1 MKRFALAGVLLVLW
15 PPAAAAQD
23 TLHVPRLEQPPA
35 LDGRLDDRAWT
46 TAAILTDWVQI
57 TPGDNIAPAGA
68 TRLYLIHDDEAL
80 YVGIRA
86 TDPRGVRYSVHPRDQ
101 VTEQGQDWLGL
112 LLDTFDD
119 RRQAFGFA
127 LNPLG
132 VQGDGIILE
141 GGQQIE
147 WDAIYQSEGRV
158 DDDGRGYSLEVRV
171 PFKSLRFSRD
181 PIQEWGLSAVR
192 VYGRTAAEDAPWPLD
207 RDLNCSL
214 CQMRAVML
222 EGVEPGRNLELN
234 PALVARTDATR
245 PEPGAGLPPYD
256 GSFEPGLNAKY
267 GITSNLT
274 VDATLNPDF
283 SQVESDAGQLEV
295 NNRFALFFPEKRPFF
310 LEGADVFRT
319 SITPP
324 GASPFVRAPVNLIH
338 SRTII
343 DPDWGVKLSGKTGG
357 VGVGAIVTR
366 DAASPLELPEAGT
379 GSGVLIARST
389 VDVLE
394 DGYVGAVFTGR
405 RHQGVDDAVG
415 GIDTRLRMGDNL
427 VLRGLLASS
436 RTELGRDER
445 ATGLALQ
452 AQADWQSRHW
462 LGGVAL
468 IDVGR
473 DFHAPLGFVPRTD
486 QVMGTAS
493 LAHIWRSTGTIQRVQ
508 PQLRYERIY
517 EHAPGGGLL
526 DAGGL
531 ADELWEPSV
540 SFTFARSTE
549 LAIGAH
555 RAFTFYD
562 GRAFPTQHRVG
573 FFAGSQAIDWL
584 FLTVDALIGETVI
597 FADAAED
604 GRAIP
609 GSLRQLG
616 VTATLRPFPALRA
629 DLSLQ
634 SSRIWRRTDAAQRA
648 SVYADAMIPRLKV
661 EYQATRRLGL
671 RTIAQW
677 RDSELFCVT
686 GTPADRQ
693 TRLSLEL
700 LGSYVIN
707 AGSAVYIGWTDLQG
721 GTLERSLA
729 PQRRGGVAKATY
741 VWRF

>member
-1 MKRFALAGVLLVLW
+1 MERIALIGVLLALW
-15 PPAAAAQD
+15 PHSTAAQEAI
-23 TLHVPRLEQPPA
+23 HVPRADQPPE
-35 LDGRLDDRAWT
+35 LDGRLDDPAWS
-46 TAAILTDWVQI
+46 TAAVLTDWVQT

-80 YVGIRA
+80 YVGVRT
-86 TDPRGVRYSVHPRDQ
+86 TDPSGVRYSVHPRDQ
-101 VTEQGQDWLGL
+101 VTEQGQDWFGL

-132 VQGDGIILE
+132 IQGDGIMLE

-171 PFKSLRFSRD
+171 PFKSLRFSRE
-181 PIQEWGLSAVR
+181 PVQRWGLSATR
-192 VYGRTAAEDAPWPLD
+192 VYGRTGAEDSPWPLD

-214 CQMRAVML
+214 CQMRAIAL
-222 EGVEPGRNLELN
+222 DGVEPGRNVELN
-234 PALVARTDATR
+234 PALVATADATR
-245 PEPGAGLPPYD
+245 PEPGAGLPPYNT
-256 GSFEPGLNAKY
+256 GFEPGLNAKY
-267 GITSNLT
+267 GVTSNLT
-274 VDATLNPDF
+274 LDATLNPDF

-324 GASPFVRAPVNLIH
+324 GGGPFVRAPVNLIH

-343 DPDWGVKLSGKTGG
+343 DPDWGVKLSGKTGA
-357 VGVGAIVTR
+357 VGIGAIISR
-366 DAASPLELPEAGT
+366 DAAPPLELPDAPT
-379 GSGVLIARST
+379 GSGVVIARST
-389 VDVLE
+389 MDVLE
-394 DGYVGAVFTGR
+394 DGYVGAIFTGR

-415 GIDTRLRMGDNL
+415 GVDTRLRLGDNL

-436 RTELGRDER
+436 RTRLGRDEP
-445 ATGLALQ
+445 ATGLSLQ
-452 AQADWQSRHW
+452 AQVDWQSRHW
-462 LGGVAL
+462 IGGVAL

-493 LAHIWRSTGTIQRVQ
+493 VAHIWRGTGAVQRVQ
-508 PQLRYERIY
+508 PQLRYERIH
-517 EHAPGGGLL
+517 EHAPGDGLL
-526 DAGGL
+526 DAGDL

-540 SFTFARSTE
+540 SFTFARSTSF
-549 LAIGAH
+549 AIGAH
-555 RAFTFYD
+555 RAYTFYD
-562 GRAFPTQHRVG
+562 GRAFPDQDRLG
-573 FFAGSQAIDWL
+573 FFVGSQAIDWL
-584 FLTVDALIGETVI
+584 FLSVNALIGETVI
-597 FADAAED
+597 FADLAED
-604 GRAIP
+604 GRAAP
-609 GSLRQLG
+609 GSLRQIG
-616 VTATLRPFPALRA
+616 VTATLRPIPALRA

-634 SSRIWRRTDAAQRA
+634 SSRIWRRTDEAQRA
-648 SVYADAMIPRLKV
+648 SLFADAMIPRLKV

-677 RDSELFCVT
+677 RDSELFHAT
-686 GTPADRQ
+686 GAAADRQ

-707 AGSAVYIGWTDLQG
+707 AGSAIYLGWTDLQG

-729 PQRRGGVAKATY
+729 PERRGGVAKATY

>member
-1 MKRFALAGVLLVLW
+1 MKRIALAGVLLAVW
-15 PPAAAAQD
+15 PHPTAAQEA
-23 TLHVPRLEQPPA
+23 LHVPRADQRPE
-35 LDGRLDDRAWT
+35 LDGRLDDAAWSD
-46 TAAILTDWVQI
+46 AVVLADWVQT
-57 TPGDNIAPAGA
+57 TPGDNITPTGD
-68 TRLYLIHDDEAL
+68 TRLYLVHDDEAL
-80 YVGIRA
+80 YMAVRA

-101 VTEQGQDWLGL
+101 VTAQGQDWLGI
-112 LLDTFDD
+112 LLDTFDA

-132 VQGDGIILE
+132 IQGDGIILE

-171 PFKSLRFSRD
+171 PFKSLRFSRQSV
-181 PIQEWGLSAVR
+181 QEWGVSATR
-192 VYGRTAAEDAPWPLD
+192 TYGRTGAEDTPWPLD

-214 CQMRAVML
+214 CQMRAIVL

-234 PALVARTDATR
+234 PALVATTDATR
-245 PEPGAGLPPYD
+245 PEPGAALPSYD
-256 GSFEPGLNAKY
+256 AGFEPGLNAKY
-267 GITSNLT
+267 GVTSNLT
-274 VDATLNPDF
+274 LDATLNPDF

-343 DPDWGVKLSGKTGG
+343 DPDWGVKLSGKTGR
-357 VGVGAIVTR
+357 VGLGTIISR
-366 DAASPLELPEAGT
+366 DAAPPLELPGAPT
-379 GSGVLIARST
+379 GSSVVIARST
-389 VDVLE
+389 VDVLD
-394 DGYVGAVFTGR
+394 DGYVGAIFTGR

-415 GIDTRLRMGDNL
+415 GVDTRLRLGDNL

-436 RTELGRDER
+436 RTRLGRDEP
-445 ATGLALQ
+445 AMGLSLQ
-452 AQADWQSRHW
+452 EQADWQSRHW

-473 DFHAPLGFVPRTD
+473 DFRAPLGFVPRTD

-493 LAHIWRSTGTIQRVQ
+493 IARIWRGTGVVQRIQ
-508 PQLRYERIY
+508 PQLRYERIH
-517 EHAPGGGLL
+517 EHTPGGDLF
-526 DAGGL
+526 DAGDL
-531 ADELWEPSV
+531 VDELWEPSV
-540 SFTFARSTE
+540 AFTFARSTE
-549 LAIGAH
+549 FAIGAH
-555 RAFTFYD
+555 RAYTFYD
-562 GRAFPTQHRVG
+562 DRTFPAQHRLG
-573 FFAGSQAIDWL
+573 FFAGSEAIDWL
-584 FLTVDALIGETVI
+584 FLSVDALIGETVI
-597 FADAAED
+597 FGDVAED
-604 GRAIP
+604 DRAVP
-609 GSLRQLG
+609 GSLRQL
-616 VTATLRPFPALRA
+616 VFTATLRPIPALRA

-634 SSRIWRRTDAAQRA
+634 SSRIWRRTDETQHA
-648 SVYADAMIPRLKV
+648 SLYADAMIPRLKV

-677 RDSELFCVT
+677 GDSELFRAA
-686 GTPADRQ
+686 GAAADRE

-707 AGSAVYIGWTDLQG
+707 AGSAIYVGWTDLQG
-721 GTLERSLA
+721 GTLERPLA